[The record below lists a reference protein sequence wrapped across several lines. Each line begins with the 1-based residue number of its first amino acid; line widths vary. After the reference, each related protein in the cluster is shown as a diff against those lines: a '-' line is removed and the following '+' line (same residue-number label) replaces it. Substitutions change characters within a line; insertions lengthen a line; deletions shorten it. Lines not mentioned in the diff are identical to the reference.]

1 MNDTNTM
8 NDTDINTTNTKW
20 WNRDVATTLFSQC
33 LVLGVLN
40 VMVMLGLWAILL
52 EIVPNINRLVAKG
65 YSLESVT
72 GMTVLVN
79 WVLCV
84 LGLLVIQVVAH
95 LLARFKIV

>member
-1 MNDTNTM
+1 M
-8 NDTDINTTNTKW
+8 NDTDINTTTKW

-52 EIVPNINRLVAKG
+52 EIVPSINSQVAKG
-65 YSLESVT
+65 YSLEMVT

-84 LGLLVIQVVAH
+84 LGLLVIRVVAR
-95 LLARFKIV
+95 LLVRFKIV